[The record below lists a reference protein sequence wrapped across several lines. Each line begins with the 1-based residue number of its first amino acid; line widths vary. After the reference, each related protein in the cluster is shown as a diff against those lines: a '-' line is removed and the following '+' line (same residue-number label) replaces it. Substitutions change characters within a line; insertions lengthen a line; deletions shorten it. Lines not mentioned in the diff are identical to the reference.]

1 MANKRYQL
9 HDDINSVVGIG
20 LRLKDLLSNMGIHD
34 ILDLLFYFPR
44 DYKDYR
50 DIRKI
55 PDIASGD
62 EVTLKGEIVLSR
74 LLRTKKRIYEVVIT
88 DGVNNFKIIW
98 FNPIYGYLK
107 DNFTKGKWVVLSGKA
122 VKSTSS
128 KYLQIVNPKPE
139 NVHILDSD
147 SELDTFARISPIY
160 PLVKGLSQN
169 KIQKV
174 FNELLSNV
182 DISQLNIFDD
192 YINKKYN
199 IEKISESILNI
210 HIPSNNSEVV
220 DLHSSESVT
229 TSIWHRSFIFFE
241 FLILCLGIRKRSQ
254 KKKDVM
260 GRAHIFNETKSFFEK
275 VKTNFAFELTQAQEK
290 VLKEIISD
298 MKSKK
303 QMNRLLQGDV
313 SSGKTIIAL
322 LSMAICYDNNCQSAL
337 IAPTEILADQHHL
350 FLKQFVKSDELVI
363 LKSSL
368 TINEKEKALA
378 AIKSGSTKFVVGTH
392 SLFQDRVEYND
403 LGLVVIDEQHRF
415 GVLQRKLM
423 TEKGR
428 NPDILTMTATPIPRT
443 LSSIFFSDFSLSSID
458 SLPPSRGT
466 IETRIEDIEDIE
478 EVFSFVK
485 HELDTGRQAFVLC
498 PLINKSDNL
507 EFQNLADVESV
518 YSQLRKRKLKDHK
531 LAILHGRLSTE
542 EKERTMDDF
551 KNKKIDILVS
561 TTVVEVG
568 VDIPNASIMIIY
580 NPERFGLSQLHQLR
594 GRIGR
599 GFHSSYCILL
609 VDEISSDSSDR
620 LSIFKEISDGFIL
633 SEKDLEIRG
642 PGAFYGAGVEQ
653 SGKFWDLCLANLR
666 RDFDVLK
673 DAKSCSETIQD
684 SDCYK
689 KNTKTI
695 DDLLYRLWGEKLELT
710 KTI

>member
-1 MANKRYQL
+1 
-9 HDDINSVVGIG
+9 
-20 LRLKDLLSNMGIHD
+20 
-34 ILDLLFYFPR
+34 
-44 DYKDYR
+44 
-50 DIRKI
+50 
-55 PDIASGD
+55 
-62 EVTLKGEIVLSR
+62 
-74 LLRTKKRIYEVVIT
+74 
-88 DGVNNFKIIW
+88 
-98 FNPIYGYLK
+98 
-107 DNFTKGKWVVLSGKA
+107 
-122 VKSTSS
+122 
-128 KYLQIVNPKPE
+128 
-139 NVHILDSD
+139 
-147 SELDTFARISPIY
+147 
-160 PLVKGLSQN
+160 
-169 KIQKV
+169 
-174 FNELLSNV
+174 
-182 DISQLNIFDD
+182 
-192 YINKKYN
+192 
-199 IEKISESILNI
+199 
-210 HIPSNNSEVV
+210 
-220 DLHSSESVT
+220 
-229 TSIWHRSFIFFE
+229 
-241 FLILCLGIRKRSQ
+241 
-254 KKKDVM
+254 
-260 GRAHIFNETKSFFEK
+260 
-275 VKTNFAFELTQAQEK
+275 
-290 VLKEIISD
+290 
-298 MKSKK
+298 
-303 QMNRLLQGDV
+303 
-313 SSGKTIIAL
+313 
-322 LSMAICYDNNCQSAL
+322 
-337 IAPTEILADQHHL
+337 
-350 FLKQFVKSDELVI
+350 
-363 LKSSL
+363 
-368 TINEKEKALA
+368 
-378 AIKSGSTKFVVGTH
+378 
-392 SLFQDRVEYND
+392 
-403 LGLVVIDEQHRF
+403 
-415 GVLQRKLM
+415 M

-599 GFHSSYCILL
+599 GSHSSYCILL
-609 VDEISSDSSDR
+609 VDEINSDSSDR

-666 RDFDVLK
+666 RDSDILK

-689 KNTKTI
+689 KNTKII